1 MRRDTFLAMLN
12 RCGKA
17 AAPVA
22 ALLLLG
28 STCKNDPVE
37 PGTHGVR
44 ERWYQSQPYGF
55 PRARPAVSDD
65 LAYFATGGGFVVARN
80 LSTGTARW
88 STLVGISRHAASPE
102 IGGANLILRN
112 GVLVVPVS
120 FHTSGLDAASGAELW
135 RYEAPLDTID
145 KASPRPGY
153 LASARIAADENT
165 VYIPAWGATVS
176 AVDLRTGATKWIWRV
191 EPTLEFRS
199 GASGVSVSGDTVFA
213 TIWHF
218 VNRLGGISEA
228 WLLAL
233 DRSSGRELW
242 RVVLPVQGSGVGVA
256 GAPAVWRNLVVMT
269 KNGYLFAVDR
279 NARQIAWQVPPKAP
293 EYGLPTAVIS
303 GAEVY
308 GDVVYAN
315 GADQLVRAYRASD
328 GQQLWESVEVGQL
341 AHDMLVTERH
351 IYASNGAKLTILD
364 RQSGVRYS
372 NLGHPRGHDDFVF
385 SASVAV
391 HKGQVFVPISN
402 GAWSFDEP

>member
-1 MRRDTFLAMLN
+1 MRSSS
-12 RCGKA
+12 RCGRA

-28 STCKNDPVE
+28 SSCGQDPVE

-44 ERWYQSQPYGF
+44 QRWYQAQPSGF
-55 PRARPAVSDD
+55 PNARPAVSDD
-65 LAYFATGGGFVVARN
+65 LAYFATGGGFVVARD

-88 STLVGISRHAASPE
+88 TTLVGASRHAASPE
-102 IGGANLILRN
+102 IDGANLVLRN

-145 KASPRPGY
+145 KALPRPGY

-176 AVDLRTGATKWIWRV
+176 AVDVRTGATKWIWRV

-213 TIWHF
+213 TIWHNL
-218 VNRLGGISEA
+218 NRLGGLSEA

-233 DRSSGRELW
+233 DRTTGRELW
-242 RVVLPVQGSGVGVA
+242 RVVLPVQGCCVVVA

-269 KNGYLFAVDR
+269 MVNGYLFAVDR
-279 NARQIAWQVPPKAP
+279 DTRQIAWQVPPKAP
-293 EYGLPTAVIS
+293 QYGLATALIS
-303 GAEVY
+303 GAAVY

-315 GADQLVRAYRASD
+315 GVDRKIGAFRASD

-341 AHDMLVTERH
+341 YDDMLVTERH
-351 IYASNGAKLTILD
+351 IYASDGAKLIILD

-372 NLGHPRGHDDFVF
+372 SLGHPRGDDDFVF